1 MIKNIYNRTK
11 DFLIKHYKLS
21 VSITILLTV
30 ISSVACVYSHDV
42 KLPAL
47 SFAFSLLALL
57 CLITYKTGKI
67 PFIMIDR
74 TWDAYRLKYGEEEAE
89 IKYKEMRIRNAV
101 IFFILAIAISL
112 VMLFFEALELFRDM

>member
-1 MIKNIYNRTK
+1 M
-11 DFLIKHYKLS
+11 
-21 VSITILLTV
+21 
-30 ISSVACVYSHDV
+30 
-42 KLPAL
+42 
-47 SFAFSLLALL
+47 

-67 PFIMIDR
+67 PLIMIDR